1 MAVLFGMPWS
11 DQILSALRDCASDS
25 RRALTLQHAPTQLE
39 VIGVTMPEVNAITRE
54 AATAWRQLPVDARWS
69 CLRALL
75 ASGVLEAHL
84 VAWDVLAKDRKALAA
99 LTPSAARELMSG
111 LDNWV
116 TVDTLGP
123 RVLGVAWRHGAL
135 SDDFVRGLQTSE
147 NPFERRLALTMTIAL
162 NLKSRGGRGD
172 ARRTLE
178 VVERALDDRHDLVV
192 KAVSWAL
199 RQLVDWDRD
208 AVLHFL
214 AQHDQHV
221 AARVRREVQRKL
233 ETGKKN

>member
-1 MAVLFGMPWS
+1 MPWS
-11 DQILSALRDCASDS
+11 DQILFALRDCVTES

-54 AATAWRQLPVDARWS
+54 AAAAWRQLPGNERWKG
-69 CLRALL
+69 LLALL
-75 ASGVLEAHL
+75 QSGALEAHL
-84 VAWDVLAKDRKALAA
+84 VAWDVLAKDRKALAT
-99 LTPSAARELMSG
+99 LTPAAARQLMSG

-123 RVLGVAWRHGAL
+123 RVLGVAWRLGAL
-135 SDDFVRGLQTSE
+135 DDGFVSGLQQAE

-178 VVERALDDRHDLVV
+178 VVERAVDDRHDLVV

-208 AVLHFL
+208 AVTAFL
-214 AQHDQHV
+214 EENEDRL

>member
-1 MAVLFGMPWS
+1 MPWS
-11 DQILSALRDCASDS
+11 DQILSALRDCASES

-54 AATAWRQLPVDARWS
+54 AATAWRQLPVDDRWS
-69 CLRALL
+69 GLRALL

-84 VAWDVLAKDRKALAA
+84 VAWDVLAKDRKALTA

-123 RVLGVAWRHGAL
+123 RVLGVAWRQGAL
-135 SDDFVRGLQTSE
+135 SDDFVRGLQHAE

-172 ARRTLE
+172 APRTLE
-178 VVERALDDRHDLVV
+178 VVERALDDRHDLVI

-199 RQLVDWDRD
+199 RQLVDWDRE
-208 AVLHFL
+208 AVIAFL
-214 AQHDQHV
+214 EENEERL

-233 ETGKKN
+233 DTGKKN

>member
-1 MAVLFGMPWS
+1 MPWS
-11 DQILSALRDCASDS
+11 DQILHALHDCASDT

-54 AATAWRQLPVDARWS
+54 AAAAWRQLNPDARWS
-69 CLRALL
+69 GLLALL
-75 ASGVLEAHL
+75 ASGALEAHL
-84 VAWDVLAKDRKALAA
+84 VAWDALAKDRKALGA
-99 LTPSAARELMSG
+99 LTPAAARELMSG

-123 RVLGVAWRHGAL
+123 RVLGVAWRIGAL
-135 SDDFVRGLQTSE
+135 DDGFVSGLQDAE
-147 NPFERRLALTMTIAL
+147 NPFEHRLALTMTIAL

-172 ARRTLE
+172 AKRTLE

-199 RQLVDWDRD
+199 RQLVDWDRE
-208 AVLHFL
+208 AVTAFL
-214 AQHDQHV
+214 QRHETRL

-233 ETGKKN
+233 DTGKKN

>member
-1 MAVLFGMPWS
+1 MPWS
-11 DQILSALRDCASDS
+11 DQILIALRDCASES

-54 AATAWRQLPVDARWS
+54 AAAAWRQLPVDERWS
-69 CLRALL
+69 GLLALL
-75 ASGVLEAHL
+75 KSGALEAHL
-84 VAWDVLAKDRKALAA
+84 VAWDVLAKDRKALAN
-99 LTPSAARELMSG
+99 LTPAAARQLMSG

-123 RVLGVAWRHGAL
+123 RVLGVAWRQGAL
-135 SDDFVRGLQTSE
+135 SDGFVSGLQEAE

-178 VVERALDDRHDLVV
+178 VVERAVDDRHDLVV

-199 RQLVDWDRD
+199 RQLVDWDRQ
-208 AVLHFL
+208 AVETFL
-214 AQHDQHV
+214 DQHEDRL

-233 ETGKKN
+233 QTGKKN